1 MADLKFHPYAT
12 MFPAL
17 SDDEID
23 ELADD
28 IEQNGQQNPIWVDED
43 GLVLD
48 GRNRSIACRLK
59 GITPKT
65 QVFCGTDEDKLHF
78 VCSQNVKRRH
88 LDSSQRSMI
97 AAKLRDSFDALAK
110 ARQVSALKKGDTAPV
125 PVNLP
130 ERGKGDARD
139 QAGAAL
145 NVSGKSVDM
154 ASKVIKK
161 ASPEVVKA
169 VETGKLAVSKAAKIA
184 DLPKDQQVAAME
196 AAPRSRSE
204 KPKKSL
210 ELWFAIVH
218 GGPIELIEIAMSKSD
233 PHQELTGFA
242 VWLSA
247 DEAMAEA
254 SKHYDP
260 EDIEVMSASDYLREL
275 AEGDHE

>member
-65 QVFCGTDEDKLHF
+65 QVFRGTDEDKLHF

-110 ARQVSALKKGDTAPV
+110 ARQVRKPDSVVENFPRQNAG
-125 PVNLP
+125 
-130 ERGKGDARD
+130 RARD

-161 ASPEVVKA
+161 AAPEVVKA

-210 ELWFAIVH
+210 ELWFAIVN
-218 GGPIELIEIAMSKSD
+218 GGPIELHEIATSKSNPD
-233 PHQELTGFA
+233 EELSGFA